1 MIEAWFELDES
12 GDLIGTD
19 CPQPEAVAVLVGA
32 AAYVARQWPDLR
44 GVERLSAALIPFL
57 ADPPFKWTLG

>member
-1 MIEAWFELDES
+1 MTR
-12 GDLIGTD
+12 TD
-19 CPQPEAVAVLVGA
+19 RPQLEAVAALVGA
-32 AAYVARQWPDLR
+32 AAYIAGQWPDLR